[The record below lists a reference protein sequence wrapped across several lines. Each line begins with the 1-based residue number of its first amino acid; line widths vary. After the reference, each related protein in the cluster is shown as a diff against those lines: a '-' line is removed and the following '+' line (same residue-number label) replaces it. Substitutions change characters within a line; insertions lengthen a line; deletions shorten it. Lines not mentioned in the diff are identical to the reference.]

1 MFLDGDHSL
10 WVSGQHGVFVYRA
23 GAVEQVLQAE
33 EVRDVYPDG
42 KDVWAATTTQGLLH
56 ARRDEKLGWVVST
69 IGFEQGLPSEKAFS
83 ILPESDRLLIAT
95 NRGIVTYTPTTIAPK
110 LTPIRILS
118 QRVHDLAETK
128 STIALD
134 YPQNSL
140 LVEVAGQSS
149 RTFPEEFQ
157 YAFEL
162 KNSKGDVVDQKFA
175 NDPQYNPTDLK
186 PGEYTIEAIA
196 FDRDLNRSEP
206 LLIKFSIA
214 KAPFPWTATAL
225 GVLLAIALIGLVWAV
240 VEHRRIKQRSRE
252 LAVARFD
259 LANEA
264 ERERSRI
271 ARDLHDQTLA
281 DLRRLMMKSDKGD
294 LDPQALR
301 SEIES
306 VSTEVRRICE
316 DLSPSVLENVGL
328 IPALDFLLTNTF
340 ENRSFE
346 AVEGIDEKI
355 TFPINVQLQIYRI
368 AQEVLTN
375 IRKHSDAQ
383 SVEMRVEAP
392 YDGEFQLKILD
403 DGSSFEPNPNG
414 NGRGISNIRSRANLI
429 GGKVTWKHLRGAG
442 NAFSLRVTK

>member
-1 MFLDGDHSL
+1 M
-10 WVSGQHGVFVYRA
+10 
-23 GAVEQVLQAE
+23 GAMI
-33 EVRDVYPDG
+33 
-42 KDVWAATTTQGLLH
+42 T
-56 ARRDEKLGWVVST
+56 
-69 IGFEQGLPSEKAFS
+69 
-83 ILPESDRLLIAT
+83 
-95 NRGIVTYTPTTIAPK
+95 
-110 LTPIRILS
+110 
-118 QRVHDLAETK
+118 
-128 STIALD
+128 LD

-140 LVEVAGQSS
+140 LIEVAGQSS

-162 KNSKGDVVDQKFA
+162 KNSSGNVVDKKFS
-175 NDPQYNPTDLK
+175 NDPQYNPTDLR

-225 GVLLAIALIGLVWAV
+225 GMLLAIALIGLIWAV
-240 VEHRRIKQRSRE
+240 VEHRRIRQRNRE
-252 LAVARFD
+252 LAAARFD

-281 DLRRLMMKSDKGD
+281 DLRHLMIKSDKGD
-294 LDPQALR
+294 LDAQALR

-346 AVEGIDEKI
+346 AAEGIDEKI
-355 TFPINVQLQIYRI
+355 VFPINVQLQIYRI

-383 SVEMRVEAP
+383 SVEMRVESAD
-392 YDGEFQLKILD
+392 DGEFQLKILD
-403 DGSSFEPNPNG
+403 DGSAFEPNANG
-414 NGRGISNIRSRANLI
+414 SGRGISNIRSRANLI
-429 GGKVTWKHLRGAG
+429 NAKVAWKKRRSGG
-442 NAFSLRVTK
+442 NAFTLRVAK